1 MACETDW
8 LAQLIIRDCMILPEV
23 VRDRPRHLAG
33 VFAPLP
39 GERFTRTNERHCV
52 NSASVRYVDAPLPD
66 GAAETKVLPEPEE
79 DAAGAKSIL
88 SELLGKKG
96 GQGD

>member
-1 MACETDW
+1 
-8 LAQLIIRDCMILPEV
+8 
-23 VRDRPRHLAG
+23 
-33 VFAPLP
+33 
-39 GERFTRTNERHCV
+39 
-52 NSASVRYVDAPLPD
+52 
-66 GAAETKVLPEPEE
+66 VLPEPED